1 MTDQER
7 NQILKMIEDGK
18 ITPEEGL
25 RLMQTLEQNPA
36 EDETQAA
43 EAEAGPA
50 SRPEAGAE
58 KSAKEAAEG
67 SSLEADPKIARIKDI
82 VRRLWLIP
90 LALGVGVTILG
101 GWIMY
106 ANMHPAS
113 ISGWFY
119 CLGLPVLLLGVAVI
133 AAAVGA
139 RKARWLF
146 VDVHQKPGE
155 KPQHIFLGF
164 PLPLK
169 FTAWFLR
176 HFGHKIPDLEK
187 TNVDDIIQVVETG
200 FSDDEPLIV
209 NVDEGEGGERV
220 QVYIG

>member
-36 EDETQAA
+36 EDETRAA
-43 EAEAGPA
+43 EAESGPE
-50 SRPEAGAE
+50 SGPETGAE

-155 KPQHIFLGF
+155 KPGRIFLGF

-169 FTAWFLR
+169 LTAWCLR
-176 HFGHKIPDLEK
+176 NFGHYIPSLGK
-187 TNVDDIIQVVETG
+187 TNLDEVIQVIESG
-200 FSDDEPLIV
+200 FSSDEPLIV
-209 NVDEGEGGERV
+209 NVDEGDEGERV
-220 QVYIG
+220 RVFIG

>member
-7 NQILKMIEDGK
+7 SQVLKMIEDGK
-18 ITPEEGL
+18 ISPEEGL

-36 EDETQAA
+36 EDEVRDA
-43 EAEAGPA
+43 EADAGLVSSSEMGTA
-50 SRPEAGAE
+50 KPEEAE
-58 KSAKEAAEG
+58 K

-90 LALGVGVTILG
+90 LGLGVGVTILG

-106 ANMHPAS
+106 ANMRPAS
-113 ISGWFY
+113 ISGWVY
-119 CLGLPVLLLGVAVI
+119 CLGLPVLLLGVGII
-133 AAAVGA
+133 AAAAGT
-139 RKARWLF
+139 RKARWIF

-155 KPQHIFLGF
+155 KPQRIFLGF

-176 HFGHKIPDLEK
+176 HFGHKIPNLEK
-187 TNVDDIIQVVETG
+187 TNVDEIIQVVETG
-200 FSDDEPLIV
+200 FSGEEPLIV
-209 NVDEGEGGERV
+209 NVDEGEDGERV